1 MGLEARIPP
10 PSPKGELFEET
21 FILEATTKS
30 NLNRQIGSTELP
42 KKATPTTEVTK
53 LKQQEK

>member
-1 MGLEARIPP
+1 MYHPP

-21 FILEATTKS
+21 FFLEATTKS
-30 NLNRQIGSTELP
+30 NLNRQIGSIGLP
-42 KKATPTTEVTK
+42 KKAKPTTEATR